1 MIDIDDLQKS
11 LTQVTLRYLGYRARL
26 ENEIVK
32 RLQLE
37 IKKKKYGEAGEKLI
51 PAVISKL
58 KKMDLIDDSQF
69 IKDFTKT
76 QLESKSK
83 GPYFISHRLFQL
95 GADSQLVKSL
105 LPKLI
110 TPAQEGEVI
119 SRYITR
125 KYPQGIKEYK
135 DKIKLYHQLKSR
147 GFSHQLIREKID
159 ASVSNEIQYP

>member
-1 MIDIDDLQKS
+1 MIDTEDIQKH
-11 LTQVTLRYLGYRARL
+11 LTQVALRYLGYRARL
-26 ENEIVK
+26 EGEIVK
-32 RLQLE
+32 RLKLE
-37 IKKKKYGEAGEKLI
+37 IKKKNYGEVGEKLI

-76 QLESKSK
+76 QLESKFK
-83 GPYFISHRLFQL
+83 GPYFISRRLFQL

-105 LPKLI
+105 LPRLI
-110 TPAQEGEVI
+110 TPDQEREVV

-147 GFSHQLIREKID
+147 GFSHQIIREKID